1 MDSFLGFIRSQRAAR
16 FTTAEAKMNIQ
27 KSFYVAVRQ
36 VVSDFGS
43 YLTEKQKSA
52 IAYEGK
58 KNPQKDKRGLVLTK
72 SSSIVLRQH
81 VKSSINTLFSL
92 ECSALQLWTL
102 YWMYTGTNRQ
112 QMVRHGCRC
121 RNQHNMLTRTRTKLR
136 SLWMSLSHWARRGPS
151 TFQIHNHRGR
161 QFSLQHLLQYRTDL
175 LEGVCS
181 ERVEACTVISISI
194 KSLNIL

>member
-72 SSSIVLRQH
+72 SSRIVLRQH

-92 ECSALQLWTL
+92 ECSALQL
-102 YWMYTGTNRQ
+102 
-112 QMVRHGCRC
+112 
-121 RNQHNMLTRTRTKLR
+121 
-136 SLWMSLSHWARRGPS
+136 
-151 TFQIHNHRGR
+151 
-161 QFSLQHLLQYRTDL
+161 
-175 LEGVCS
+175 
-181 ERVEACTVISISI
+181 
-194 KSLNIL
+194 

>member
-58 KNPQKDKRGLVLTK
+58 KPLRKTRGVW
-72 SSSIVLRQH
+72 
-81 VKSSINTLFSL
+81 
-92 ECSALQLWTL
+92 CSQRAAAL
-102 YWMYTGTNRQ
+102 
-112 QMVRHGCRC
+112 
-121 RNQHNMLTRTRTKLR
+121 
-136 SLWMSLSHWARRGPS
+136 S
-151 TFQIHNHRGR
+151 
-161 QFSLQHLLQYRTDL
+161 
-175 LEGVCS
+175 
-181 ERVEACTVISISI
+181 
-194 KSLNIL
+194 